1 MAWSLNPC
9 LAIAAVKV
17 EFVQLAVEEARLF
30 LRDGKTAI
38 LYRIYSR
45 VTTAMVAVVVK
56 YVMDWGCSKNLSAN
70 TIEHTLNWRT
80 LK

>member
-9 LAIAAVKV
+9 LAIAAVEV

-30 LRDGKTAI
+30 LRDGKMVL

-45 VTTAMVAVVVK
+45 VTTAMVAVVVR
-56 YVMDWGCSKNLSAN
+56 YVMGRACSKKSL
-70 TIEHTLNWRT
+70 
-80 LK
+80 